1 MRKSITRRTFVAA
14 AATIAAA
21 GCSRQEENTPVS
33 RSENGAASAQTS
45 TSTAATAAPDAASD
59 GRARPSANGRL
70 TVSNARLV
78 DASGNNVQL
87 KGFSTHGIA
96 WFGQYVNAECFA
108 ELSGWG
114 ANVARL
120 AMYTHENG
128 GYCSGGDQ
136 QSLRDLLING
146 VKYAAD
152 ADMYCIVDWHVLQ
165 DLDPNVYLDQAK
177 EFWLWASSQFAD
189 ATNVIYEICN
199 EPNGSTTWADVKSYA
214 EQVLPI
220 IRQNDPTAVVLVGTP
235 NWSQQPDR
243 AAADPLDDAHV
254 MYTLHFY
261 AATHKDDLRAT
272 LRATVEGGAPVF
284 VSEYGICDA
293 SGNGGLNLDS
303 ANAWASLMDEL
314 GVSSCCWSLSNKA
327 ESASFI
333 SSSCEKTSGFE
344 DADLTGSGTW
354 FKAMLAGEEPT
365 EIAGSDGAGTGV
377 EALTLDAVASSDG
390 TSASANLRQ
399 SWETDSKPYLLY
411 DLTLAADSTRSDW
424 QITLTF
430 SAPVKL
436 SDSWNCT
443 AAVDGSTV
451 TLTPASYNAQVSAG
465 AAISDIG
472 LIAYPA

>member
-1 MRKSITRRTFVAA
+1 MNKSITRRTFVAA
-14 AATIAAA
+14 AAAIAAA
-21 GCSRQEENTPVS
+21 GCSRQEENTAAS
-33 RSENGAASAQTS
+33 NSENSATTTQTS
-45 TSTAATAAPDAASD
+45 TNAAATTMPSAAG

-177 EFWLWASSQFAD
+177 EFWGWASAQFAD

-220 IRQNDPTAVVLVGTP
+220 IRENDPTAVVLVGTP
-235 NWSQQPDR
+235 NWSQKPDV

-272 LRATVEGGAPVF
+272 LRTTVEGGAPVF

-293 SGNGGLNLDS
+293 SGNGSLDLES

-314 GVSSCCWSLSNKA
+314 GVSSCCWSLCNKA

-333 SSSCEKTSGFE
+333 SSDCEKTSGFE
-344 DADLTGSGTW
+344 DADLTSSGTW
-354 FKAMLAGEEPT
+354 FKAMLADEAPT
-365 EIAGSDGAGTGV
+365 EIAGSDGAGTGI
-377 EALTLDAVASSDG
+377 EALTLDAIASSDG
-390 TSASANLRQ
+390 TSVSANLRQ
-399 SWETDSKPYLLY
+399 SWETDGKPYLLY
-411 DLTLAADSTRSDW
+411 DVTLSADAAQSSW

-430 SAPVKL
+430 SASVKL

-451 TLTPASYNAQVSAG
+451 TLTPASYNTQVSAG